1 MEGALVILAVLVAVG
16 LLLFYFDRR
25 KPHQHHNA
33 VAAKA
38 EKAEKTEKAEKEQQQ
53 VCCGLHAVCEK
64 KYAKPASDKPE
75 YYDDEELDVLADRD
89 PQTYTEAERDM
100 LRDVVLTLRR
110 EDAWGWSRSLEM
122 RHIELP
128 PDIRDEL
135 LMRLS
140 D

>member
-53 VCCGLHAVCEK
+53 VAAAAACEK

-135 LMRLS
+135 LMLLS

>member
-75 YYDDEELDVLADRD
+75 YYDDEELDVLA
-89 PQTYTEAERDM
+89 A
-100 LRDVVLTLRR
+100 
-110 EDAWGWSRSLEM
+110 
-122 RHIELP
+122 
-128 PDIRDEL
+128 DIH
-135 LMRLS
+135 
-140 D
+140 